1 MCTTKRTLPEPE
13 QTPPEPANSSPSD
26 TASVSPSQPS
36 GSRQISQPEL
46 STSPT
51 PSTPTETSS
60 CTPNEP
66 ADQNTES
73 QLVPLAM
80 IHIPDDKN
88 GRAELNMTHA
98 QELAEQISKDG
109 LLHPITLR
117 PRGDGFELIAG
128 RHRLEAFRLL
138 AWPHAPAIVKH
149 VTDYQAGMLR
159 MSENVSR
166 SQLSPAEEAF
176 QLAALLNE
184 TPGGVDELAG
194 RTGRSVNWILDR
206 LEMCDWPDDLMQ
218 AIHHGKISLAA
229 AKHLAKI
236 PDPETRALRVRDAA
250 LNGISARTAS
260 LWLQNALA
268 DVQADFVPPENC
280 SQLTN
285 SEYETTTFCNCVCCK
300 RKTELERTRYV
311 RICTDCLG
319 DLEAASTERAAQE
332 TNSETSQPQETSGQT
347 RPLQ

>member
-1 MCTTKRTLPEPE
+1 MCTTKRTQPNPE
-13 QTPPEPANSSPSD
+13 QSQADPASSSVSD
-26 TASVSPSQPS
+26 TVSVSRCQPS
-36 GSRQISQPEL
+36 GYVPT
-46 STSPT
+46 STQTPNISPT
-51 PSTPTETSS
+51 PSEPAETSS
-60 CTPNEP
+60 STPNDP

-73 QLVPLAM
+73 QLVPLRM
-80 IHIPDDKN
+80 ICIPDDKN
-88 GRAELNMTHA
+88 GRAELNLPHA
-98 QELAEQISKDG
+98 QELAVQISKDG

-138 AWPHAPAIVKH
+138 GWTHAPAIVKH

-229 AKHLAKI
+229 AKYLAKI
-236 PDPETRALRVRDAA
+236 PDPETLALRVHDAV
-250 LNGISARTAS
+250 LSGISARTAS
-260 LWLQNALA
+260 LWLQHALG
-268 DVQADFVPPENC
+268 DIQADFVPPDNY
-280 SQLTN
+280 SQVAIP
-285 SEYETTTFCNCVCCK
+285 EYETTTFCNCVCCR
-300 RKTELERTRYV
+300 RKIELTRTRFV

-319 DLEAASTERAAQE
+319 DLENANRERDAQKAKP
-332 TNSETSQPQETSGQT
+332 ETSQPQGRSDK
-347 RPLQ
+347 P